1 MEDMTDKKEKLFN
14 LLYEWTIEE
23 NCDYCKHLS
32 SFRDGDNRHPCNKCE
47 CYELFKLSDV
57 HKEDLK
63 DKVKEIMNVMKE
75 E

>member
-1 MEDMTDKKEKLFN
+1 MDDMTGKKEKLFN

-23 NCDYCKHLS
+23 NCDYCKHLA
-32 SFRDGDNRHPCNKCE
+32 SFRDGDNRHPCNRCE

-63 DKVKEIMNVMKE
+63 EKVKEIMNVMKE

>member
-1 MEDMTDKKEKLFN
+1 MTGKKEKLFN

-23 NCDYCKHLS
+23 SCDYCKHLA
-32 SFRDGDNRHPCNKCE
+32 SFRDGDNRHPCNRCE
-47 CYELFKLSDV
+47 WYDLFKLSDV

-63 DKVKEIMNVMKE
+63 EKVKQIMDVMKE

>member
-1 MEDMTDKKEKLFN
+1 MTGKKGKLFN

-23 NCDYCKHLS
+23 NCDYCKHLA
-32 SFRDGDNRHPCNKCE
+32 SFRDGDNRHPCNRCE